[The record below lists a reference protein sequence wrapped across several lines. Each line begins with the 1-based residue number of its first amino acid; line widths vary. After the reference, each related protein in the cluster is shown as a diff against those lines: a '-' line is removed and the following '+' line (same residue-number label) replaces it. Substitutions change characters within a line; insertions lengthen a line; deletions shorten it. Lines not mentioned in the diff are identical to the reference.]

1 VIGDPIPVPLP
12 AFRGTLLS
20 ATRGYLIL
28 LVELRGA
35 RRGTLVVTDALTGV
49 ERLAMPLPR
58 GELRWYGY
66 YRYASVTPTHLL
78 LFDNRH
84 HEFAALRFPT
94 KHPDQEWTQHP
105 LPRGAGS
112 VSSVVDFHG
121 RVLGVTDQAELL
133 EFRVRI
139 IHPRDQ
145 YEAVQLLPTTGLPD
159 GGAFE
164 RSEFGPRLVVAGERL
179 LLLLLLMTDPVGRGG
194 GVSTLRVE
202 VKKVSVHALDMAAM
216 RWEELD
222 DIGEYSLFVDC
233 PGRTAVACTGTA
245 GCGVV
250 ANRVYFLVS
259 KPYYCCDHRQP
270 PFLAFPPGSDG
281 VPSGWGSPW
290 HKLIEVDDDREW
302 PPSQTWVYPRLFY
315 RS

>member
-1 VIGDPIPVPLP
+1 
-12 AFRGTLLS
+12 
-20 ATRGYLIL
+20 
-28 LVELRGA
+28 
-35 RRGTLVVTDALTGV
+35 
-49 ERLAMPLPR
+49 
-58 GELRWYGY
+58 
-66 YRYASVTPTHLL
+66 
-78 LFDNRH
+78 
-84 HEFAALRFPT
+84 
-94 KHPDQEWTQHP
+94 
-105 LPRGAGS
+105 
-112 VSSVVDFHG
+112 
-121 RVLGVTDQAELL
+121 
-133 EFRVRI
+133 
-139 IHPRDQ
+139 
-145 YEAVQLLPTTGLPD
+145 
-159 GGAFE
+159 
-164 RSEFGPRLVVAGERL
+164 
-179 LLLLLLMTDPVGRGG
+179 MTDPVGRGG

-233 PGRTAVACTGTA
+233 PGRTAVACAGTA

-302 PPSQTWVYPRLFY
+302 PPSQTWLYPRLFY